1 MNMLFGKTSQK
12 KVKVNP
18 KPATKQ
24 MSVSERNARL
34 ERCFQLGLQN
44 LANSEDVY
52 VRNRNGI
59 VWITESP
66 LINESTNH
74 SILYWD
80 AIERNGTTINDML
93 RQTFKYLY
101 ILDKKNR
108 QFDCSDEEMLDHDIE
123 IINQS
128 VEISYNQMI
137 KEGLVEI

>member
-24 MSVSERNARL
+24 MSVSERNSRL
-34 ERCFQLGLQN
+34 EKCFQLGLQN

-52 VRNRNGI
+52 VQNRNGI

-74 SILYWD
+74 SILNWD
-80 AIERNGTTINDML
+80 VIERDGIAVKDVL

-101 ILDKKNR
+101 MLDKKNR
-108 QFDCSDEEMLDHDIE
+108 QFDDPDNSMLDHDVE
-123 IINQS
+123 IIDQS